1 MCEEMNVMEMINDK
15 NSAIEY
21 LKTTGFFG
29 GFMAPIIHP
38 PYGSLGSEVYAFES
52 ARHPICSMCNT
63 GLQRFR
69 LPNEIIE
76 DIQARLTTRE
86 YRYLVETRVGSSKEE
101 IVKFRDILTKLI
113 DAGVFDPVEGLS
125 PAQFVSYPWENNKG
139 NYCVSTNETTETTKQ
154 EETVDTNGVDE
165 RLKTWAY
172 VEPTDADKECDHSC
186 DCKKECNHSCDC
198 KNDSNSESTTE
209 EERIDLDNLTIEFEI
224 SDPKYYSEPWDDV
237 VRIMPLSGVE
247 AMTDDTN
254 VTIVVTPANKTVR
267 NDIIGWLTAVLD
279 FCDETE
285 SMPINISVN
294 SAHLNRRM
302 IIEIREAIESNFINS
317 CKVTE
322 EPGKTLWINVA
333 HDVDVALGVITSA
346 MFTML
351 KYCPR
356 VIM

>member
-1 MCEEMNVMEMINDK
+1 MNVMEMINDK

-21 LKTTGFFG
+21 FKTTGFFG
-29 GFMAPIIHP
+29 GFMAPIVHP
-38 PYGSLGSEVYAFES
+38 PYGSLGSELYAFES
-52 ARHPICSMCNT
+52 SRHPICLMNYT
-63 GLQRFR
+63 NLKRRR

-86 YRYLVETRVGSSKEE
+86 YRYLVETRVGSPKEE

-113 DAGVFDPVEGLS
+113 DTGVFDPVEAQN
-125 PAQFVSYPWENNKG
+125 PTQFVSYPLENNKG
-139 NYCVSTNETTETTKQ
+139 CSCVSTNETTETAKQ

-186 DCKKECNHSCDC
+186 DCKNACDC
-198 KNDSNSESTTE
+198 KNDSNSE
-209 EERIDLDNLTIEFEI
+209 EERLDLDTLTIEFKI

-237 VRIMPLSGVE
+237 VKMMPLTGVE
-247 AMTDDTN
+247 VMIDDTN
-254 VTIVVTPANKTVR
+254 VTIVVTPANKTLR
-267 NDIIGWLTAVLD
+267 NDIIGWLTEVFD

-285 SMPINISVN
+285 SLPINISVN

-302 IIEIREAIESNFINS
+302 IIEMRESIESNFIN
-317 CKVTE
+317 CCTLHE
-322 EPGKTLWINVA
+322 EPGRSLHINVA
-333 HDVDVALGVITSA
+333 HDVDVALGVITTA

-356 VIM
+356 VLM